1 MGFGAGAQQ
10 SWQSQ
15 SLELLLALA
24 GLSQCCREDQ
34 GPLLTFTALHV
45 GRKEMRPWKMQKP
58 SSERESEGAEAL
70 SRRRLCAAEP
80 SGSATSCPDAASC

>member
-45 GRKEMRPWKMQKP
+45 GRKEMRPWEPTGCLGLP
-58 SSERESEGAEAL
+58 SLCYSL
-70 SRRRLCAAEP
+70 S
-80 SGSATSCPDAASC
+80 